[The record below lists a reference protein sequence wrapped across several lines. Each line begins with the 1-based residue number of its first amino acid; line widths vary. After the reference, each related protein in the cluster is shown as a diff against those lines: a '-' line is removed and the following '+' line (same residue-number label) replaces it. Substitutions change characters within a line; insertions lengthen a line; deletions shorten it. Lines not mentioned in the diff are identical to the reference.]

1 MAVALDCGYLADTSS
16 LGPYPP
22 TSEQIEALAQFVAVV
37 ANVLCIPID
46 KNHVLTHGEAANN
59 EDGLRPHPCY
69 AWWNDEEGDGDTR
82 GDLEYLGTSE
92 SPSYNP
98 LATDGSRGGDV
109 IRGKANWYQ
118 NQGYDVDYKNV
129 LLVSVLAL
137 CFSAPVTG
145 WAEEPTYTV
154 TETQL
159 TQLESIFQQLKTQQ
173 QQQAQQIK
181 TLKTQLTASE
191 NQIRQSQTS
200 LQKANQSLQE
210 SAEEAKRTH
219 DRLERQRDT
228 WAAAAVLILAGVT
241 FTEKDSLT
249 AILFCMHGR
258 GKISKEYS
266 GKSWEI

>member
-1 MAVALDCGYLADTSS
+1 MKRETAIRVEILNISELLKARRTIHWQLMGAAVETLFAG
-16 LGPYPP
+16 
-22 TSEQIEALAQFVAVV
+22 
-37 ANVLCIPID
+37 
-46 KNHVLTHGEAANN
+46 KLTG
-59 EDGLRPHPCY
+59 
-69 AWWNDEEGDGDTR
+69 
-82 GDLEYLGTSE
+82 
-92 SPSYNP
+92 
-98 LATDGSRGGDV
+98 
-109 IRGKANWYQ
+109 IRIR
-118 NQGYDVDYKNV
+118 GYDVDYKNV

-241 FTEKDSLT
+241 F
-249 AILFCMHGR
+249 H
-258 GKISKEYS
+258 
-266 GKSWEI
+266 